1 MAADDELPVPVDET
15 RQYIRITPTDAPL
28 DPHTVE
34 AQFERLHQ
42 LKSQEIDSK
51 LWGLLEEPPPTV
63 EVYLVAPQEDTETIQ
78 YYFGI
83 DAPELH
89 DPLERTLRTLFPD
102 TYEFRTVQWAPTLL
116 PDTPT
121 TAVQFEGRPD
131 MKQDWQTRLTPLE
144 TFQQDSEHVRTPLAT
159 VVEAFAAT
167 EGPALLQMLIRPK
180 SDWTVERDM
189 YKHALEEGKETWV
202 GKLIGALLGPSD
214 LDQPDRPIP
223 VADRARLEELDER
236 NPRRSFELNIRGLLF
251 DDRDRYVADDLA
263 TAFSEVSH
271 SCYELNGTVHT
282 GTDAQT
288 LKTQVT
294 NREFDPADYE
304 TLDTYFPLTSPAS
317 PGIVADA
324 SELGSFCLLDGSALT
339 TAARRALATTP
350 GERRILPPPPS
361 SHLEPFRDAGLPL
374 GRPLSQDGTAQSDPV
389 TLPPSLQPLHVAWY
403 GKTGSGKSTSLAIAI
418 LANYAVTDGADIMFL
433 PKGGGM
439 AREYMRAH
447 YATYGDLED
456 VLYFDCAALLPALSF
471 FDIRNDLAAGV
482 SRTTAVEDKADHY
495 LELLAGIMGRDRFEQ
510 AVRSP
515 DIIRYLV
522 KALFDPVNGDD
533 AFSHRDLHAAAQEMH
548 DRQSA
553 PAVADEDLERLLS
566 GVVAN
571 SARSFDEI
579 MQGVANRIEKIPVD
593 RRLARMFNH
602 VPEDD
607 DPHFDFGDFLDEDV
621 VIIFDTG
628 RVRTDTQRVMTLVL
642 LSNLWSALRRR
653 AQSTPTSESYNL
665 VNVYLEEAATIA
677 TSDILQNLL
686 SQSRGFGVGI
696 TLAMQFPDQL
706 RRIDDGV
713 YRELHN
719 NVSTYVTG
727 NVPTDDELAK
737 RFTTADMSA
746 KEMADQLKWL
756 PRGEWLVQLPAPFD
770 QPEPRPFQV
779 ESLPLPP
786 GDPDG
791 PGQTIPID
799 ELEDIVDE
807 VTERTHAKAGLT
819 LQSPSTPE
827 ETGDSSDPTDDSA
840 PVRVDSALP
849 HTRRLP
855 ETVAYDRESH
865 ALHCQRCGNRYDPSI
880 DGMRRAIACC
890 GSLADV
896 DPDDVPICTLN
907 LKRSAEERADSEWST
922 TQLCFLQAVYNAQQL
937 RYDPLEYDL
946 LSDSMLRLQEYVG
959 IESDAVQDLC
969 DADVLRHDTDRP
981 HRLYSVTP
989 AGRDAIG
996 ESYRRGVDYGH
1007 ECGDLEESSEHV
1019 LAVEAARL
1027 YLEHEYV
1034 DDPDSPVTQVVPYYE
1049 IQDGSLPAAT
1059 FMGTDQDA
1067 VEEVSES
1074 YSLHRLDI
1082 VGLDA
1087 DGEIRVTIEA
1097 ERVNNDLGRAVPA
1110 DFDKM
1115 AACEPDEAIWVAM
1128 SHDAAHEILAALND
1142 PLEGDPRVEKTYSES
1157 TPASSFSIDEPG
1169 FTDIVTVNQVLDRID
1184 RPDPRDI
1191 QG

>member
-1 MAADDELPVPVDET
+1 MPEKNNLPVPVKET
-15 RQYIRITPTDAPL
+15 RQYIRITPTDEPI
-28 DPHTVE
+28 DPDTVT
-34 AQFERLHQ
+34 AQFERLHN
-42 LKSQEIDSK
+42 LESRNTDTA
-51 LWGLLEEPPPTV
+51 LLSRFTDTPPTFDI
-63 EVYLVAPQEDTETIQ
+63 YLVAPPEDTQTIQ
-78 YYFGI
+78 YYVGV
-83 DAPELH
+83 DTPDLH
-89 DPLERTLRTLFPD
+89 QPLERILRTLFPD
-102 TYEFRTVQWAPTLL
+102 SYEFRTVQWAPTLL
-116 PDTPT
+116 PAQP
-121 TAVQFEGRPD
+121 AAGVQFEGRPERR
-131 MKQDWQTRLTPLE
+131 KDWQTRLTPLQE
-144 TFQQDSEHVRTPLAT
+144 FQNESKHVRTPLVS
-159 VVEAFAAT
+159 VVESMAAT
-167 EGPALLQMLIRPK
+167 EGPALLQILVRPRA
-180 SDWTVERDM
+180 DWSTDRDL
-189 YKHALEEGKETWV
+189 HRRELEEGRESWV
-202 GKLIGALLGPSD
+202 GQLIATLITTPEPTHTD
-214 LDQPDRPIP
+214 TP
-223 VADRARLEELDER
+223 VPVEDRARLDELADR
-236 NPRRSFELNIRGLLF
+236 DPRHSFDVNIRAILSNNT
-251 DDRDRYVADDLA
+251 DQHVADDLA
-263 TAFSEVSH
+263 TAFAEVSH
-271 SCYELNGTVHT
+271 TTYELTGTVYT
-282 GTDAQT
+282 GNDAEALRTRICDRTFQ
-288 LKTQVT
+288 
-294 NREFDPADYE
+294 PADYDR
-304 TLDTYFPLTSPAS
+304 LQNRLPLTSPTS
-317 PGIVADA
+317 PGIVVDA
-324 SELGSFCLLDGSALT
+324 SELGSLCLLDGRALT

-350 GERRILPPPPS
+350 GERRMLPPPPA
-361 SHLEPFRDAGLPL
+361 SHLKPFRDDGLPL
-374 GRPLSQDGTAQSDPV
+374 GRPLSQDGTAQENPV
-389 TLPPSLQPLHVAWY
+389 TLPPSLQSLHVAWF
-403 GKTGSGKSTSLAIAI
+403 GKTGSGKSTSLTNGIV
-418 LANYAVTDGADIMFL
+418 ANHAATDGADIVFL

-439 AREYMRAH
+439 ATEYMRAH
-447 YATYGDLED
+447 YATYGSLDS

-471 FDIRNDLAAGV
+471 FDIRKDLAAGV

-495 LELLAGIMGRDRFEQ
+495 LELLVGIMGRDRFEQ

-533 AFSHRDLHAAAQEMH
+533 AFQHRDLHAAAQEMH

-553 PAVADEDLERLLS
+553 PAVADEDLERLLA

-602 VPEDD
+602 VPQAD
-607 DPHFDFGDFLDEDV
+607 DPHFDFGDFLDDDV
-621 VIIFDTG
+621 VIIVDTG

-653 AQSTPTSESYNL
+653 AQSTPATESYNL
-665 VNVYLEEAATIA
+665 VNVYLEEAASVA
-677 TSDILQNLL
+677 TSNILQDLL
-686 SQSRGFGVGI
+686 SQSRGFGVGV

-706 RRIDDGV
+706 RRIDDAV
-713 YRELHN
+713 YRELLN

-727 NVPTDDELAK
+727 NVPTDDRLAS

-746 KEMADQLKWL
+746 TEMADQLKWL

-779 ESLPLPP
+779 ESLSLPA

-791 PGQTIPID
+791 PGQSIPTD
-799 ELEDIVDE
+799 ELEPLIAD
-807 VTERTHAKAGLT
+807 VTARTRSKAGLT
-819 LQSPSTPE
+819 LQAPSTAD
-827 ETGDSSDPTDDSA
+827 ETDDGSDPTHESGA
-840 PVRVDSALP
+840 MRVDSALP

-855 ETVAYDRESH
+855 ERVSYDRESH
-865 ALHCQRCGNRYDPSI
+865 ALHCQDCGNRYDPSI

-907 LKRSAEERADSEWST
+907 LKRSAEERETSEWST

-1027 YLEHEYV
+1027 YLEREYV
-1034 DDPDSPVTQVVPYYE
+1034 GDEDSPVTKVVPYYE

-1059 FMGTDQDA
+1059 FMGTDEEA
-1067 VEEVSES
+1067 VEAVSES
-1074 YSLHRLDI
+1074 YSLHRLDL

-1087 DGEIRVTIEA
+1087 DGEIRVTVEA
-1097 ERVNNDLGRAVPA
+1097 ERVNNDLRRAVPA

-1115 AACEPDEAIWVAM
+1115 AACDPDEAIWIAM

-1142 PLEGDPRVEKTYSES
+1142 PLEGEPRVEKTYSES
-1157 TPASSFSIDEPG
+1157 TPASSFTIDEPG
-1169 FTDIVTVNQVLDRID
+1169 FSDMITVNQLLDRID
-1184 RPDPRDI
+1184 RPDPRNL

>member
-1 MAADDELPVPVDET
+1 MTAENNLPVPVEET
-15 RQYIRITPTDAPL
+15 RQYIRITPTDEPV
-28 DPHTVE
+28 DPDTVE
-34 AQFERLHQ
+34 AQFERLHG
-42 LKSQEIDSK
+42 LESHNTNT
-51 LWGLLEEPPPTV
+51 GLLDRFTGSSPTIETYLLAPP
-63 EVYLVAPQEDTETIQ
+63 EDTQTIQ
-78 YYFGI
+78 YYVGV
-83 DAPELH
+83 DADDLQE
-89 DPLERTLRTLFPD
+89 PLERILRTLFPD
-102 TYEFRTVQWAPTLL
+102 SYEFQTVQWAPTLL
-116 PDTPT
+116 PEEP
-121 TAVQFEGRPD
+121 AAGVQFEAQPERR
-131 MKQDWQTRLTPLE
+131 KDWQTRLTPLHD
-144 TFQQDSEHVRTPLAT
+144 FQHDGEHVRTPLAS
-159 VVEAFAAT
+159 VVESMAAT
-167 EGPALLQMLIRPK
+167 DGPALLQILVRPK
-180 SDWTVERDM
+180 TDWSTDRDL
-189 YKHALEEGKETWV
+189 HRRTLEEGRESWAGQVIT
-202 GKLIGALLGPSD
+202 ALLGPAERSHTD
-214 LDQPDRPIP
+214 PPIP
-223 VADRARLEELDER
+223 VEDRTRLEELADR
-236 NPRRSFELNIRGLLF
+236 DPRRSFEVNVRAVLCNA
-251 DDRDRYVADDLA
+251 RDRHVADDLA
-263 TAFSEVSH
+263 TAFAEVSH
-271 SCYELNGTVHT
+271 SCYEITGTVCT
-282 GTDAQT
+282 GTDAT
-288 LKTQVT
+288 DLRTQICD
-294 NREFDPADYE
+294 RAFRPADYDRLQYRLPF
-304 TLDTYFPLTSPAS
+304 TTPSS

-350 GERRILPPPPS
+350 GERRMLPPPPP
-361 SHLEPFRDAGLPL
+361 SHLSTFRDDGLPL
-374 GRPLSQDGTAQSDPV
+374 GRPLSQDGTARDDPV
-389 TLPPSLQPLHVAWY
+389 TLPPSLQSLHVAWF
-403 GKTGSGKSTSLAIAI
+403 GKTGSGKSTSLTNGI
-418 LANYAVTDGADIMFL
+418 LANHAATDGADIVFL

-439 AREYMRAH
+439 ATEYMRAH
-447 YATYGDLED
+447 YATYGDLDD

-471 FDIRNDLAAGV
+471 FDIRKDLEAGV

-495 LELLAGIMGRDRFEQ
+495 LELLVGIMGRDRFEQ

-533 AFSHRDLHAAAQEMH
+533 AFQHRYLHAAAQEMH

-593 RRLARMFNH
+593 RRLARLFNH
-602 VPEDD
+602 VPGDD
-607 DPHFDFGDFLDEDV
+607 DPHFDFGEFLDEDV
-621 VIIFDTG
+621 VIVVDTG

-653 AQSTPTSESYNL
+653 AQSTPSTESYNL
-665 VNVYLEEAATIA
+665 VNVYLEEAASVA
-677 TSDILQNLL
+677 TSDILQDLL

-706 RRIDDGV
+706 RRIDDAV
-713 YRELHN
+713 YRELLN

-727 NVPTDDELAK
+727 NVPTDDRLAS
-737 RFTTADMSA
+737 RFTTADMS
-746 KEMADQLKWL
+746 EQEIADQLKWL

-770 QPEPRPFQV
+770 HPEPRPFQV
-779 ESLPLPP
+779 ESLPLPA
-786 GDPDG
+786 GNPDG
-791 PGQTIPID
+791 PGQSIPAD
-799 ELEDIVDE
+799 DIEPIVAD
-807 VTERTHAKAGLT
+807 VTARTRSEAGLT
-819 LQSPSTPE
+819 LASPSTPD
-827 ETGDSSDPTDDSA
+827 ETGDSDDPTDESA

-849 HTRRLP
+849 QTRRLP
-855 ETVAYDRESH
+855 ETVSYDRESH
-865 ALHCQRCGNRYDPSI
+865 ALHCQDCGNRYDPSI

-907 LKRSAEERADSEWST
+907 LKRSAEERANSEWST

-959 IESDAVQDLC
+959 IESDAVQDLL

-1027 YLEHEYV
+1027 YLEHKYAA
-1034 DDPDSPVTQVVPYYE
+1034 DPESPVTQVVPYYE

-1059 FMGTDQDA
+1059 FMGTDEDA

-1074 YSLHRLDI
+1074 YSLHRLDL

-1087 DGEIRVTIEA
+1087 ESEIRITLEA
-1097 ERVNNDLGRAVPA
+1097 ERVNNDHRRAVPA

-1115 AACEPDEAIWVAM
+1115 AACDPDEAIWVAM

-1142 PLEGDPRVEKTYSES
+1142 PLEGEPRVEKTYSES
-1157 TPASSFSIDEPG
+1157 TPASSFTIDEPG
-1169 FTDIVTVNQVLDRID
+1169 FSDIITVNQLLDRVD
-1184 RPDPRDI
+1184 RPDPRDL